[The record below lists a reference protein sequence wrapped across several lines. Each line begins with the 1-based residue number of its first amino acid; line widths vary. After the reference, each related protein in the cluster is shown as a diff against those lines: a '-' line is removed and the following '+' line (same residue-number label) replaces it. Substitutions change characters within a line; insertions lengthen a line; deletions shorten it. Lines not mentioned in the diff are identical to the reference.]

1 MGKKIQAGENDWV
14 YEEAGYGL
22 EGFVTRKPG
31 EDSKDPGQPLSETKA
46 SRTKRQKRGTST
58 KSGSMKWICWL
69 RQGRNGKK
77 DRDSLEELGPIK

>member
-1 MGKKIQAGENDWV
+1 M

-58 KSGSMKWICWL
+58 KSGSMK
-69 RQGRNGKK
+69 
-77 DRDSLEELGPIK
+77 